1 MTEPRYF
8 VAVQHVDVSGIN
20 FEPDAVDLRGDEPQ
34 MNL

>member
-8 VAVQHVDVSGIN
+8 VAVQHVRSEIDI
-20 FEPDAVDLRGDEPQ
+20 AAIIVDLRGDELE

>member
-8 VAVQHVDVSGIN
+8 VSQCNTSDVEIN
-20 FEPDAVDLRGDEPQ
+20 LGPAIVYQRGDELE